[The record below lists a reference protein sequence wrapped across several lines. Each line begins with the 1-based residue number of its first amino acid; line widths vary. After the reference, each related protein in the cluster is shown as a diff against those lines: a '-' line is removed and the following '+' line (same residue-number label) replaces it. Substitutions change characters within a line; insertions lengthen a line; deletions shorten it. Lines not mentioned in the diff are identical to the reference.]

1 MVCIMVPFA
10 HKHPPEKRCLWLFHK
25 HSPEEWSL
33 QWFALP
39 INIPF
44 AHKHSSEEWCLWLSC
59 FPQTLPRGL
68 FPNGFLCPPTL
79 LGRMVCPLWP
89 LSTII
94 ADDSQL
100 TTGYIL
106 LWVLVAHHPLT
117 THCPLLITNYL
128 PATSYKTCHYQLPTK
143 NFLLSTAPFSL
154 LTTDYFLLTS
164 SRATTE
170 Y

>member
-1 MVCIMVPFA
+1 MSMIVPV
-10 HKHPPEKRCLWLFHK
+10 FHK

-94 ADDSQL
+94 ADNSQL

>member
-1 MVCIMVPFA
+1 MVPTMVCFA
-10 HKHPPEKRCLWLFHK
+10 HKYISQSNGVYNGSF
-25 HSPEEWSL
+25 
-33 QWFALP
+33 LP
-39 INIPF
+39 INT
-44 AHKHSSEEWCLWLSC
+44 SQRSDVYNGSC